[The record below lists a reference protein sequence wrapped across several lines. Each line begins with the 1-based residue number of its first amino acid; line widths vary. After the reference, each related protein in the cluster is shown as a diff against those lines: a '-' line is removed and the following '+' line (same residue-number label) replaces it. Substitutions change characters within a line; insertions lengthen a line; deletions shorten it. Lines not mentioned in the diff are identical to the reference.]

1 MWNEYKRT
9 ARFIQSAIFLFT
21 VGIYLTFHQLVL
33 VAAMFF
39 VVMQL
44 GAVVGAMWAYRL
56 KGKLGGASIA
66 STPLNERMR

>member
-1 MWNEYKRT
+1 MWQQYKRT
-9 ARFIQSAIFLFT
+9 APFIQTAILVFS

-44 GAVVGAMWAYRL
+44 GAVVGAAWAYRL
-56 KGKLGGASIA
+56 KGKLGGASFDR
-66 STPLNERMR
+66 TPLNQRMR